1 MKKSNLISV
10 EFLEMCA
17 KVAEQTDNN
26 DHVGAK
32 LTVAKYFELKH
43 FIKVFEFVEFLHT
56 SDGSLLEDLRS
67 IRLREGKRMML
78 ILQQELTEEQFEKL
92 NNSF

>member
-10 EFLEMCA
+10 EFLAMCA
-17 KVAEQTDNN
+17 KVANQTDNN
-26 DHVGAK
+26 DHTGAK
-32 LTVAKYFELKH
+32 VTVAKYFELKH

-56 SDGSLLEDLRS
+56 SDGSMLDDLRS
-67 IRLREGKRMML
+67 IRLREGNRMML
-78 ILQQELTEEQFEKL
+78 ILQQQLSKKQFEKL

>member
-17 KVAEQTDNN
+17 TVAQQTDDNN
-26 DHVGAK
+26 HTGAK
-32 LTVAKYFELKH
+32 LTVAKFFDLKH
-43 FIKVFEFVEFLHT
+43 FIKAFEFVEFLHD
-56 SDGSLLEDLRS
+56 SDGSLLPDVSS
-67 IRLREGKRMML
+67 IRTRIGKGMMVHL
-78 ILQQELTEEQFEKL
+78 KAELTAVQFEKL